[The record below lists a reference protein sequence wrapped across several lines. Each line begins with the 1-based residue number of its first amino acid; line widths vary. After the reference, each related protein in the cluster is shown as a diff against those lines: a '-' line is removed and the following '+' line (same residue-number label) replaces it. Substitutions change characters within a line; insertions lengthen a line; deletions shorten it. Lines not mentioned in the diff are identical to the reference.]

1 MSVVKAEE
9 FRSRVARIEKSKP
22 QSKRAFMRDSF
33 GLILGQDSQ
42 KSRFKLMP
50 ILRISL
56 LLYLSLSVFK
66 AVVYYN
72 AGSEKYAEIV
82 ASFDTDDSQFKFLSV
97 AMAPDYLT
105 EPIGELVT
113 GLAVKIE
120 EAQNR

>member
-1 MSVVKAEE
+1 MSVVQAED

-33 GLILGQDSQ
+33 GLILGHKAR
-42 KSRFKLMP
+42 KSRFKIMP

-56 LLYLSLSVFK
+56 LLYLSFSVFK
-66 AVVYYN
+66 AAIYYN
-72 AGSEKYAEIV
+72 TGSEKYTEIV
-82 ASFDTDDSQFKFLSV
+82 ASFDLDDSQFKFLSV

-120 EAQNR
+120 EAQNK